1 MYEDQLIWSGIEQDD
16 ISNIYNYLKEIA
28 LNTENESNLPR
39 YTSLH
44 SKIDF
49 SLIFFKKDL

>member
-39 YTSLH
+39 YTSHH

-49 SLIFFKKDL
+49 